1 MNLTETPQTVEWPET
16 DYIFIEKVG
25 PFMQNAPA
33 AWTEVHKLIP
43 AVAERNQI
51 TGYMSLY
58 EVGPRIYRAGVAVAA
73 APSNL
78 PEGLQYEKFSG
89 GKYCKFVLTGSYA
102 SLPQACGRVAEL
114 AQELKLPVR
123 DGFNIEN
130 YVNDPRTTPEDQLIT
145 EILFPTA

>member
-1 MNLTETPQTVEWPET
+1 MNLNETPQSVEWPET
-16 DYIFIEKVG
+16 HYVYLEKVG

-33 AWTEVHKLIP
+33 AWNEVHKLIP
-43 AVAERNQI
+43 AVAEHSQI

-58 EVGPRIYRAGVAVAA
+58 EVGPQIYRAGVAVAA
-73 APSNL
+73 APSGL
-78 PEGLQYEKFSG
+78 PVGLQYEIFSG

-102 SLPQACGRVAEL
+102 NLPKACGRVAEL

-130 YVNDPRTTPEDQLIT
+130 YINDPRVTPEDQLIT
-145 EILFPTA
+145 EILVPSA